1 MVLAPWE
8 APLAFKAILLFIAFS
23 SQEEIMA
30 NIKQMYRTV
39 MEDHFPDRMVVEFG
53 SQKLVYRK
61 RAWKIPDEK
70 TGELI
75 EKGLRY
81 GENPGQEAALYE
93 LVQGN
98 LTVGGVEFIGAGKGL
113 VSAIGEEDMIQ
124 SGKHPG
130 KINFTD
136 ADNALNILK
145 FLTDRPAAA
154 IMKHNNPSGVALGR
168 TLAEAYGRANMA
180 DRIAAFGGCL
190 AVNRALDKATA
201 QMVSENYLEVV
212 VAPEYEEGTVDIL
225 KKRANLRI
233 VRVPRMDRLAE
244 YRDVR
249 FVDIKSLIDGGI
261 IIQQSPINV
270 IRSKKD
276 FQTATATTK
285 GQTYTIERGP
295 TEAEYSDMGFGW
307 AVEQGV
313 SSNSVL
319 YVKNGCTVGIGTGE
333 QDRVGVAEIAV
344 FKAYTKYVD
353 TLCFQNLGI
362 PYKTLEMEIAQG
374 KRDRALKEE
383 LDQKTRED
391 RGGIKGAVMISDAFF
406 PFRDGVDV
414 GIKEGVT
421 AIVHPGGSDRDFESI
436 QACNEA
442 RPQVTMVF
450 TGQRAFK
457 H

>member
-1 MVLAPWE
+1 V
-8 APLAFKAILLFIAFS
+8 
-23 SQEEIMA
+23 EEDMA
-30 NIKQMYRTV
+30 ELKQMYRTV
-39 MEDHFPDRMVVEFG
+39 MDDHFPERMVVQLG
-53 SQKLVYRK
+53 DQTLVYRK
-61 RAWKIPDEK
+61 RSWKIPDEK
-70 TGELI
+70 TGEMI

-93 LVQGN
+93 LIQGN
-98 LTVGGVEFIGAGKGL
+98 LVLGGCEFIGPGRGL
-113 VSAIGEEDMIQ
+113 VSAISEAEMLQ

-145 FLTDRPAAA
+145 YLMDRPAAA
-154 IMKHNNPSGVALGR
+154 IMKHNNPSGVAYGQ
-168 TLAEAYGRANMA
+168 TLVQAYDRANTA

-190 AVNRALDKATA
+190 AVNRAMDKATA
-201 QMVSENYLEVV
+201 EMVSENYLEVV
-212 VAPEYEEGTVDIL
+212 VAPEYEESTVDIL
-225 KKRANLRI
+225 KRRANLRI

-244 YRDVR
+244 YRDTR
-249 FVDIKSLIDGGI
+249 FVDFKSLMDGGL
-261 IIQQSPINV
+261 IIQQSSLNAIKT
-270 IRSKKD
+270 KKD
-276 FQTATATTK
+276 FQKASATYK
-285 GQTYTIERGP
+285 GKTYPIERPP
-295 TEAEYSDMGFGW
+295 TENEYADMIFGW

-319 YVKNGCTVGIGTGE
+319 YVKNGVTVGIGTGE

-344 FKAYTKYVD
+344 FKAYTKYAD
-353 TLCFQNLGI
+353 ALCFRKYGI
-362 PYKTLEMEIAQG
+362 PYKTLEMEIGQG
-374 KRDRALKEE
+374 KRDSAAKEE
-383 LDQKTRED
+383 IDRQTRED
-391 RGGIKGAVMISDAFF
+391 RGGIKGSVMISDAFF

>member
-1 MVLAPWE
+1 
-8 APLAFKAILLFIAFS
+8 
-23 SQEEIMA
+23 MA
-30 NIKQMYRTV
+30 DLKQMYRTV
-39 MEDHFPDRMVVEFG
+39 MDDHFPERMIIQFG
-53 SQKLVYRK
+53 NQILVYRK
-61 RAWKIPDEK
+61 RSWKIPDDK
-70 TGELI
+70 TGEWI

-93 LVQGN
+93 LIHGN
-98 LTVGGVEFIGAGKGL
+98 LVLGGCEFIGPGRGL
-113 VSAIGEEDMIQ
+113 VSAISEEEMLQ

-145 FLTDRPAAA
+145 YLMDRPAAA
-154 IMKHNNPSGVALGR
+154 IMKHNNPSGVAYGQ
-168 TLAEAYGRANMA
+168 TLAEAYARANIV

-190 AVNRALDKATA
+190 AVNRAMDKTTA
-201 QMVSENYLEVV
+201 EMVSENYLEVV
-212 VAPEYEEGTVDIL
+212 VAPEYEETTVDIL
-225 KKRANLRI
+225 KRRANLRV
-233 VRVPRMDRLAE
+233 VRVSRMDRLAE
-244 YRDVR
+244 YRDTR
-249 FVDIKSLIDGGI
+249 FVDFKSLMDGGI
-261 IIQQSPINV
+261 IVQQSSLNAIK
-270 IRSKKD
+270 SKKD
-276 FQTATATTK
+276 FQKATATYK
-285 GQTYTIERGP
+285 GKIYTVEREP
-295 TEAEYSDMGFGW
+295 TEKEFADMVFGW

-319 YVKNGCTVGIGTGE
+319 YVKDGQTVGIGTGE

-344 FKAYTKYVD
+344 FKAYTKYAD
-353 TLCFQNLGI
+353 ALCFRKYGI
-362 PYKTLEMEIAQG
+362 PYKTLEMEVGQG
-374 KRDRALKEE
+374 RRDPSAKEE
-383 LDQKTRED
+383 IDLQTKKD
-391 RGGIKGAVMISDAFF
+391 RGGIKGSVMVSDAFF